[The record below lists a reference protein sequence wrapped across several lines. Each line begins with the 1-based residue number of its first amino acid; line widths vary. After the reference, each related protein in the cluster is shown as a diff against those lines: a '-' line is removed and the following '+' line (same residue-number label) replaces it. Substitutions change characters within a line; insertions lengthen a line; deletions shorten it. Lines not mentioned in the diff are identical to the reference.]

1 MAGESQYH
9 KPTKKS
15 RQTVEILYSAGV
27 SEPNIAARLDITPKT
42 LRKHYR
48 KELDTGKHFLG
59 ELALKRLAKDMMS
72 PRSRMAGTVAAIF
85 IAKNNLGMADKI
97 ERTGEGDTNVT
108 IASGSKIV
116 ILPSNGREQIAQE
129 RLLARPVPMIEAQAV
144 EIEK

>member
-1 MAGESQYH
+1 
-9 KPTKKS
+9 
-15 RQTVEILYSAGV
+15 
-27 SEPNIAARLDITPKT
+27 
-42 LRKHYR
+42 
-48 KELDTGKHFLG
+48 
-59 ELALKRLAKDMMS
+59 
-72 PRSRMAGTVAAIF
+72 MAGTVAAIF